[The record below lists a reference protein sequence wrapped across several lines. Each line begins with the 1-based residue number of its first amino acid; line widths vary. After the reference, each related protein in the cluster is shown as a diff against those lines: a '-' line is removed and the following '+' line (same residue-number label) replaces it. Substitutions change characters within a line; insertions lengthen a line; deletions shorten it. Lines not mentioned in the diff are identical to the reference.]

1 VNKTATDSK
10 AGKAA
15 ALGRRPDVIRLPP
28 QTGTGERGARTVGHV
43 PQEPLDPFA
52 DDPHDP
58 AAQLLPPVDDD
69 LDEPPL
75 TPQER
80 EELVGDLA
88 ELEGFRALLEPRDV
102 LGIVIECEDCGERH
116 YMDWDLVLG
125 NLRNLLLVGRT
136 RIHEPAY
143 SPDPTRYVSWEYARG
158 YSDGVLEA
166 ADDEDDLI
174 EEADRPG
181 KHRSPG
187 GPGER

>member
-1 VNKTATDSK
+1 
-10 AGKAA
+10 
-15 ALGRRPDVIRLPP
+15 
-28 QTGTGERGARTVGHV
+28 V
-43 PQEPLDPFA
+43 PHEPLDPFA

-58 AAQLLPPVDDD
+58 AAHLLPPVEDE

-75 TPQER
+75 TLQER

-116 YMDWDLVLG
+116 YLDWDLVLG

-136 RIHEPAY
+136 RVHEPAY
-143 SPDPTRYVSWEYARG
+143 SPDPSRYVSWEYARG

-166 ADDEDDLI
+166 ADDDYDETAD
-174 EEADRPG
+174 EADRPG
-181 KHRSPG
+181 THRRN
-187 GPGER
+187 GPSER

>member
-1 VNKTATDSK
+1 
-10 AGKAA
+10 
-15 ALGRRPDVIRLPP
+15 LGDGLMVTRLPP
-28 QTGTGERGARTVGHV
+28 QEGLRQRGARTVGHV

-52 DDPHDP
+52 DDPLDP
-58 AAQLLPPVDDD
+58 AAQLLPPDDD
-69 LDEPPL
+69 ELDEPPL

-125 NLRNLLLVGRT
+125 NLRNLLLVGRS
-136 RIHEPAY
+136 RVHEPAY
-143 SPDPTRYVSWEYARG
+143 SPDPARYVSWEYARG

-166 ADDEDDLI
+166 AEDDELDD
-174 EEADRPG
+174 EADRPAAPR
-181 KHRSPG
+181 RS

>member
-1 VNKTATDSK
+1 
-10 AGKAA
+10 
-15 ALGRRPDVIRLPP
+15 LGDGLMLTRLPP
-28 QTGTGERGARTVGHV
+28 RKVLGWRGARTVGHV
-43 PQEPLDPFA
+43 PPEPLDPFA
-52 DDPHDP
+52 DDPLDP
-58 AAQLLPPVDDD
+58 AAQLLPPVEDD

-136 RIHEPAY
+136 RVHEPAY
-143 SPDPTRYVSWEYARG
+143 SPDPARYVSWEYARG

-166 ADDEDDLI
+166 ADDDEPSD
-174 EEADRPG
+174 EAG
-181 KHRSPG
+181 HHG
-187 GPGER
+187 THHHHGPSEG

>member
-1 VNKTATDSK
+1 MGD
-10 AGKAA
+10 G
-15 ALGRRPDVIRLPP
+15 LLLIRLPP
-28 QTGTGERGARTVGHV
+28 RKGVGPRGARTVGHV

-58 AAQLLPPVDDD
+58 AAHLLPSVEDE

-75 TPQER
+75 TALER

-136 RIHEPAY
+136 RVHEPAY

-166 ADDEDDLI
+166 ADDDDELI
-174 EEADRPG
+174 EESERPG
-181 KHRSPG
+181 KHRARG